1 VYLCVVGCEYLN
13 VCLGG
18 FLSLPTHH
26 HVYLLIHIHGERAG
40 VVRNSFSFD
49 YYSIS
54 HVEAENYRLMCLCL
68 ISSGARFVVMLKL
81 AVRIDKIMWS

>member
-1 VYLCVVGCEYLN
+1 MRNAGPNTQVTIDTVVPGDSISAA
-13 VCLGG
+13 GMKA
-18 FLSLPTHH
+18 TAQ
-26 HVYLLIHIHGERAG
+26 RAG